1 MDCRGNMGRNLDKN
15 KAEKEIIKNE
25 VLFRPNGGHY
35 RIYLQKCPSQVFP
48 WDGQIFFPF
57 YFSGDKENHDPERTP
72 GHPAGE

>member
-48 WDGQIFFPF
+48 RDGQIFFTF
-57 YFSGDKENHDPERTP
+57 YFPGNKEDHDPK
-72 GHPAGE
+72 GASGYPAGE